1 MCKLSV
7 AASQEFGKTWG
18 ALARESQFDGDDDDE
33 GALNGFNLRCA
44 VGVPSGD
51 EDEESESSGGAE
63 REGEW
68 EEWRGDPAR
77 VTCLF
82 CEASYGG
89 MEDLLMHMTAV
100 HDFDFRH
107 VRNALRLDFYGQ
119 VKMVNYVRRKVH
131 LGECM
136 HCQDRFDSR
145 DEMLEHMAEEEHFRP
160 PDDAFEWNRPGRKG
174 ENKLLFNREIFSKIH
189 PFCRLPLPYL
199 RERHLPVPP
208 RRRHLRCQGRAVPH
222 WPLKERPSLALS
234 RRRRSSG
241 GGRGDRRG
249 GGATQE
255 LHPERRRLQE
265 VHHLRPLDK
274 ERFPP

>member
-131 LGECM
+131 LGECI

-160 PDDAFEWNRPGRKG
+160 PDDAFEWNRPGKEG
-174 ENKLLFNREIFSKIH
+174 GNKLLFNRKSLVKSIH
-189 PFCRLPLPYL
+189 FADFLFPTYENDTFLCRLDDDIYDAKGGRSPIGPSKSGPASPSPASAAAPVEAEEIEGAEELLKNSIL
-199 RERHLPVPP
+199 RDDDF
-208 RRRHLRCQGRAVPH
+208 
-222 WPLKERPSLALS
+222 
-234 RRRRSSG
+234 RRSITSG
-241 GGRGDRRG
+241 
-249 GGATQE
+249 
-255 LHPERRRLQE
+255 H
-265 VHHLRPLDK
+265 
-274 ERFPP
+274 